1 MIGKSRMGESFEFDR
16 IDAAIEDVRQG
27 KIVIVVDDEE
37 RENEGDFVLAAEKVT
52 PESIN
57 FFAKHARGI
66 ICTALLPERADE
78 LELDMMVGEN
88 TSLHQTAFTVSVDV
102 LKGSTTGVSAS
113 DRAATVRALV
123 DPTTRPSDLGRP
135 GHIFPLRAM
144 KEGVL
149 RRSGHTEAGID
160 LARLASLY
168 PAAVLCE
175 IMNDDGTMARVPQ
188 LMKIAKEFGLHIVT
202 IRELIHYR
210 MQREKMVKCIVVTK
224 LPTQYG
230 NFDLHLYQSIIDKK
244 EHLALVKGEISGEKP
259 VLVRVHSECLTGDVF
274 ASQRCDCGEQ
284 LHRAMMM
291 VEAEGAG
298 IVLYMRQEGRGIGL
312 INKLKA
318 YKLQD
323 DGHDTVEANEKLG
336 FKADLRDYGI
346 GAQILVDLGVK
357 KMRLMTNNPKK
368 IVGLEGYGLEVV
380 ERVPIEIEPNEINHK
395 YLETKRDKLG
405 HLILDSNENI

>member
-1 MIGKSRMGESFEFDR
+1 MREALKFDD
-16 IDAAIEDVRQG
+16 IETAIKDICQG

-52 PESIN
+52 PQAIN
-57 FFAKHARGI
+57 FLTKHGRGI

-102 LKGSTTGVSAS
+102 LKGTTTGTSAP
-113 DRAATVRALV
+113 DRAATIRALV
-123 DPTTRPSDLGRP
+123 NPSTKPEDLGRP

-144 KEGVL
+144 GEGVL
-149 RRSGHTEAGID
+149 RRAGHTEAAID

-168 PAAVLCE
+168 PAGVLCE
-175 IMNDDGTMARVPQ
+175 IMNDDGTMARVPE
-188 LMKIAKEFGLHIVT
+188 LMKIAEKFGLHIVT
-202 IRELIHYR
+202 IRDLISYR
-210 MQREKMVKCIVVTK
+210 MKQEKLVKKIVVTK

-230 NFDLHLYQSIIDKK
+230 NFNLHLYQSTIDKK
-244 EHLALVKGEISGEKP
+244 EHLALVKGTIDSDSP

-274 ASQRCDCGEQ
+274 GSQRCDCGEQ
-284 LHRAMMM
+284 LHRAMEM
-291 VEAEGAG
+291 VEREGNG
-298 IVLYMRQEGRGIGL
+298 IILYMRQEGRGIGL
-312 INKLKA
+312 VNKIRA

-323 DGHDTVEANEKLG
+323 DGVDTVEANEKLG

-357 KMRLMTNNPKK
+357 KMRLLTNNPKK

-380 ERVPIEIEPNEINHK
+380 ERIPIEVEPNETNQK

-405 HLILDSNENI
+405 HLILDSEDENICQ